1 MVKSDLFK
9 TWVLSLKFINK
20 SVLIDITK
28 IKNWG
33 EYNKQP
39 NLNLNLN
46 LELENFMVWL
56 HVEG

>member
-39 NLNLNLN
+39 NLNLNL
-46 LELENFMVWL
+46 ELEIFMVWL
-56 HVEG
+56 HIEG

>member
-9 TWVLSLKFINK
+9 TRVLSLTFINK
-20 SVLIDITK
+20 SVLIEITK

-39 NLNLNLN
+39 NLNLNL
-46 LELENFMVWL
+46 ELENFMVWL

>member
-9 TWVLSLKFINK
+9 TRVLSLNFINK

-39 NLNLNLN
+39 NLNLNL
-46 LELENFMVWL
+46 ELEIFMVWL

>member
-9 TWVLSLKFINK
+9 TRVLSLKFINK

-39 NLNLNLN
+39 NLNLNL
-46 LELENFMVWL
+46 ELENFMVWL
-56 HVEG
+56 HVED

>member
-9 TWVLSLKFINK
+9 TRVLSLKFINK

-39 NLNLNLN
+39 NLNLNL
-46 LELENFMVWL
+46 ELENFMVWL

>member
-9 TWVLSLKFINK
+9 IRVLSLKFINK

-39 NLNLNLN
+39 NLNLNL
-46 LELENFMVWL
+46 ELENFMVWL

>member
-33 EYNKQP
+33 EYNKQT
-39 NLNLNLN
+39 NLNLN
-46 LELENFMVWL
+46 LESENFMVWL

>member
-39 NLNLNLN
+39 NLNLNL
-46 LELENFMVWL
+46 ELENFMVWL

>member
-9 TWVLSLKFINK
+9 TRVLSLTFINK

-39 NLNLNLN
+39 NLNLNL
-46 LELENFMVWL
+46 ELEIFMVWL
-56 HVEG
+56 HIEG

>member
-9 TWVLSLKFINK
+9 TRVLSLTFINK

-39 NLNLNLN
+39 NLNLNL
-46 LELENFMVWL
+46 ELENFMVWL

>member
-9 TWVLSLKFINK
+9 TRVLSLKFINK

-33 EYNKQP
+33 EYNKQT
-39 NLNLNLN
+39 NLNLN
-46 LELENFMVWL
+46 LESENFMVWL